1 MKLSRNG
8 NSAALSVQVPNHVVF
23 REFVSETVV
32 LNLKTGQYHG
42 LNPVAG
48 RMLEVLNDEGRLK
61 PAIAALADE
70 FKQPVDRIEQ
80 DVTRLCDEL
89 LSRELLEVVEDGDA

>member
-1 MKLSRNG
+1 MELSRNG
-8 NSAALSVQVPNHVVF
+8 NSAEVAVQVPNHVVF

-48 RMLEVLNDEGRLK
+48 RILEVLNGEGRLK
-61 PAIAALADE
+61 PAIAALAEE
-70 FKQPVDRIEQ
+70 FRQPVDRIEQ

-89 LSRELLEVVEDGDA
+89 LARELLEVVEDGDA

>member
-1 MKLSRNG
+1 MTLGHNG
-8 NSAALSVQVPNHVVF
+8 NSAGLAVRVPEHVVF

-48 RMLEVLNDEGRLK
+48 RMLEVLGEDGRLG
-61 PAIAALADE
+61 PAVATLAEE
-70 FKQPVDRIEQ
+70 FKQPAERVEQ
-80 DVTRLCDEL
+80 DLTRLRDEL
-89 LSRELLEVVEDGDA
+89 LARELLEVVEHGDA